1 MPARRE
7 FANTWWLIN
16 HAAEVT
22 HGSRVVVDPWV
33 TWASPLLVPS
43 ASISAAL
50 NSARTLSN
58 AREFEFVALRPLER
72 VQFS

>member
-33 TWASPLLVPS
+33 AWASLTSPS
-43 ASISAAL
+43 SFNFSAL